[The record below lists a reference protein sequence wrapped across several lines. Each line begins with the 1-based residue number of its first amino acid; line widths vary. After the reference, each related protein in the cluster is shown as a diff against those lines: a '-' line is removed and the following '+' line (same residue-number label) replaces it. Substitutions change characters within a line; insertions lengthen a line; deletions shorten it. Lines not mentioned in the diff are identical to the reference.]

1 MIQSMMR
8 LAIWGVAARQKEII
22 QEMHRLGVLHIGQ
35 NGAQKE
41 AGPEGLAALRL
52 LRGRILDLV
61 ESLGWTR
68 WSSLPMKTSMKSKD
82 SCPALNLKN

>member
-1 MIQSMMR
+1 MMR

-52 LRGRILDLV
+52 LRVLLLFGIAYFTLAQYFTQRCKQTHDPSNDTGQQRYTV
-61 ESLGWTR
+61 
-68 WSSLPMKTSMKSKD
+68 
-82 SCPALNLKN
+82 